1 MLTLYTVRKKIFLG
15 AFLYKYFYYVTESPS
30 VSEAKKLF
38 KFMCYNA
45 ILRYYEYRPP
55 TELLRK
61 SRKEKVGTEICVRY

>member
-1 MLTLYTVRKKIFLG
+1 MLTLNTVRKKIFLG

-30 VSEAKKLF
+30 VGEARKHL